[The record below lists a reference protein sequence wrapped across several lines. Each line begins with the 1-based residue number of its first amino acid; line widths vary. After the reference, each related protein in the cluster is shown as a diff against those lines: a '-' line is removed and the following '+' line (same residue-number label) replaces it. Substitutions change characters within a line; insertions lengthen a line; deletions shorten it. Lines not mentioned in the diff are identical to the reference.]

1 MSDEGVIDDLPAI
14 ELSCV
19 MSEEVLHEMDVID
32 DLPTFEFSCDES
44 EEVLSDK
51 CVSDIQHEIELSCGL
66 SDEVLFDECV
76 LECDSDEHFYDGI
89 NCDSGNESVMCVE
102 NICDVDEIN
111 VLNKCENVKFVCEN
125 ENSAIKNGDYELK
138 NDIEGFVSNELCVKK
153 NRLPDVCIPL

>member
-1 MSDEGVIDDLPAI
+1 MYDEGVTADLAAI

-32 DLPTFEFSCDES
+32 DLPAFEFSCDES

-76 LECDSDEHFYDGI
+76 SECDSDEYFYDCVK
-89 NCDSGNESVMCVE
+89 CDSENESVKCVE
-102 NICDVDEIN
+102 NICGVNNMN
-111 VLNKCENVKFVCEN
+111 VLNKCESVEFVCDN
-125 ENSAIKNGDYELK
+125 EI
-138 NDIEGFVSNELCVKK
+138 
-153 NRLPDVCIPL
+153 